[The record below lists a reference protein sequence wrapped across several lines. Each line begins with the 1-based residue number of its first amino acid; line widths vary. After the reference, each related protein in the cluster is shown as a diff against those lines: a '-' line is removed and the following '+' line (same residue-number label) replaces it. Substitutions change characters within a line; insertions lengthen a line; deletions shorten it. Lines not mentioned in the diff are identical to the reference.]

1 MLNPPCGQG
10 AGSCGGSI
18 LNKRWILTAAHCVFS
33 SGSKTITGKDDMYFM
48 TGGHDMCMEGDL
60 RFIDKIVV
68 HPGYQHTTG
77 PNVNKG
83 YRTATTIVFVGRT
96 LH

>member
-1 MLNPPCGQG
+1 
-10 AGSCGGSI
+10 
-18 LNKRWILTAAHCVFS
+18 
-33 SGSKTITGKDDMYFM
+33 MYLM

-83 YRTATTIVFVGRT
+83 YRTAATIVFAGRT